1 MYIRQT
7 ERYIPMCTYQYVS
20 TYWSAISPP
29 SSSNMLLTGPF
40 PIVNVTYSKGE
51 DGWKGDKIE
60 GDERDAEFHI
70 RRKRIAGVLLKGHG
84 TEIDNE
90 LSTIYAC
97 KELECCESYPL
108 CPQRGQP
115 AAG

>member
-1 MYIRQT
+1 
-7 ERYIPMCTYQYVS
+7 
-20 TYWSAISPP
+20 
-29 SSSNMLLTGPF
+29 MLLTGPF

-97 KELECCESYPL
+97 KESCCWE
-108 CPQRGQP
+108 
-115 AAG
+115 